1 MLPPGPP
8 ATDGELQTAG
18 HGSGDEHYA
27 HLSRAFDSA
36 AADYD
41 ALYQRNR
48 IMAWM
53 RTESLTTLQSSFR
66 PGSLLLE
73 VGCGTGEEALALAN
87 LGYRIVA
94 TDISPAMVHTAR
106 AKAQAAGVEGVSW
119 RVLAAGQLPELAHDY
134 QAGSFDGAYSSFGGL
149 NCEPRLAP
157 VVEALSCLLR
167 PGALFVCSV
176 MNRWCLWEV
185 TWGLVH
191 LRPREAF
198 RRLARG
204 WTQAGLAAPEG
215 RLSVPT
221 RYYSPRTFV
230 RAFAPHFQLQSVRG
244 LPALLPPPYLDHLP
258 ERYPA
263 LFARLKALDDRLRNR
278 FPFHSLGD
286 HFLVTLVRTGDG
298 KIPC

>member
-1 MLPPGPP
+1 
-8 ATDGELQTAG
+8 
-18 HGSGDEHYA
+18 
-27 HLSRAFDSA
+27 
-36 AADYD
+36 
-41 ALYQRNR
+41 
-48 IMAWM
+48 MAWM
-53 RTESLTTLQSSFR
+53 RTESLAALQSSFR

-73 VGCGTGEEALALAN
+73 VGCGTGEEALALAS

-94 TDISPAMVHTAR
+94 TDISPAMIQTAR

-119 RVLAAGQLPELAHDY
+119 RVLAAGQLQQLAHDHE
-134 QAGSFDGAYSSFGGL
+134 AGSFDGAYSSFGGL
-149 NCEPRLAP
+149 NCEPRLAL
-157 VVEALSCLLR
+157 VIEALSCLLR
-167 PGALFVCSV
+167 PGAVFACSV

-185 TWGLVH
+185 AWGLVH

-198 RRLARG
+198 RRLATG

-221 RYYSPRTFV
+221 RYYSPRTFI

-258 ERYPA
+258 ERHPV
-263 LFARLKALDDRLRNR
+263 LFAWLEALDSRLRSR

-286 HFLVTLVRTGDG
+286 HFLVTLVRSGG
-298 KIPC
+298 GSVPC